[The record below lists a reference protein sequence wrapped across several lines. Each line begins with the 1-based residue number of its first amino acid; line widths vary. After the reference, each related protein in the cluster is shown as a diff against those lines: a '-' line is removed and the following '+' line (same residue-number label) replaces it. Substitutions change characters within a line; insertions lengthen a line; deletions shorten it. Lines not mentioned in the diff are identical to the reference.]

1 VVEGVAAAS
10 EADGRRDFTDQLGF
24 ERNAAVSALVSRT
37 RLVEYVLVKGVL
49 VFDANAAKRRLAR
62 ERRHTATGIIYGIYD
77 SYNNISH
84 AFAIGNMFIRTFR
97 CWSWHLDGILMR
109 K

>member
-62 ERRHTATGIIYGIYD
+62 ERRHTATGIIYNIYD
-77 SYNNISH
+77 GYNNISY
-84 AFAIGNMFIRTFR
+84 AFSIGNILIRTF
-97 CWSWHLDGILMR
+97 
-109 K
+109 